1 MISSEA
7 PVYKY
12 ELHLHTMETSRC
24 GHVRAA
30 EQVRAYHALGYRG
43 LCITDHLHSTYIDL
57 MDCHDDW
64 RECVRRYLYG
74 YRLAKEEGERL
85 GMDVI
90 LGAELRFPEND
101 SDYLIYGID
110 EDWLYSHPYICRMDH
125 KTFFDRF
132 GSEVL
137 IIHAHPY
144 RNCDTVFYD
153 CVHGLEVANCNPR
166 HDSRNGLALALAK
179 AHPRL
184 YRTVGSDAHRPGDEG
199 RAALLSDGPIPDS
212 FALKDVI
219 TSGRYRL
226 WCPEYDLILKECE
239 EIPHV

>member
-1 MISSEA
+1 MY
-7 PVYKY
+7 YKY

-24 GHVRAA
+24 GRVRAA
-30 EQVRAYHALGYRG
+30 DQVRACHGLGYRG
-43 LCITDHLHSTYIDL
+43 ICVTDHLHDEYISL
-57 MDCHDDW
+57 MDCHDW

-90 LGAELRFPEND
+90 LGAELRFPENN

-110 EDWLYSHPYICRMDH
+110 EDWLYAHPYICRMDH
-125 KTFFDRF
+125 KAFFDRF
-132 GSEVL
+132 GGEVL

-144 RNCDTVFYD
+144 RNCDTVYYD

-166 HDSRNGLALALAK
+166 HDSRNELALALKK
-179 AHPRL
+179 AHPGL

-199 RAALLSDGPIPDS
+199 RAALLSGERIPDS

-226 WCPEYDLILKECE
+226 WCPEYEWIVEECGR
-239 EIPHV
+239 IPAV

>member
-1 MISSEA
+1 MILREV

-12 ELHLHTMETSRC
+12 ELHLHTMEVSRC
-24 GHVRAA
+24 GRVRAVD
-30 EQVRAYHALGYRG
+30 QVRACRALGYRG
-43 LCITDHLHSTYIDL
+43 ICVTDHLHDTYIGL

-64 RECVRRYLYG
+64 RECMRRYLYG

-125 KTFFDRF
+125 RAFFDRF
-132 GSEVL
+132 GDEVL

-166 HDSRNGLALALAK
+166 HDNRNDLALALAK

-199 RAALLSDGPIPDS
+199 RAALLSKEPIPDS

-219 TSGRYRL
+219 TSGRYSL
-226 WCPEYDLILKECE
+226 WCPEYDGILKECE

>member
-1 MISSEA
+1 M
-7 PVYKY
+7 
-12 ELHLHTMETSRC
+12 
-24 GHVRAA
+24 
-30 EQVRAYHALGYRG
+30 
-43 LCITDHLHSTYIDL
+43 
-57 MDCHDDW
+57 
-64 RECVRRYLYG
+64 RRYLYG